1 MYLLA
6 AESNSGTEKEISIS
20 YGNKGNEEL
29 LYLYGFVMD
38 DNPDDYLMVHYPV
51 EAFQSAP
58 FFDTKAQLI
67 EAQKGE
73 MRCLLPKS
81 LLAHGFFQ
89 VNTQQKERDDK
100 ITAGQ
105 VCNYSWS
112 GQRKI
117 PSYVNKLVF
126 PDDFLTVLRTI
137 AMTEDQLFQVSSLL
151 QQLVANGEERQPSDT
166 EVRAAIW
173 EVCGDSGALQLLV
186 DLLNTKMMDLEEGTG
201 SEDADDELLNNA
213 QVKKMPESCIRVQN
227 DSLELMSRNKR
238 GSIVYRRGQKQLVRL
253 FLMEAESALHLSLSE
268 GN

>member
-1 MYLLA
+1 
-6 AESNSGTEKEISIS
+6 
-20 YGNKGNEEL
+20 
-29 LYLYGFVMD
+29 
-38 DNPDDYLMVHYPV
+38 
-51 EAFQSAP
+51 
-58 FFDTKAQLI
+58 
-67 EAQKGE
+67 

-151 QQLVANGEERQPSDT
+151 QQVRVLFPPYSFPFVLGINGLKLTQRSACQSSSQATVLMLASQDPTAIITLVE
-166 EVRAAIW
+166 IF
-173 EVCGDSGALQLLV
+173 
-186 DLLNTKMMDLEEGTG
+186 K
-201 SEDADDELLNNA
+201 
-213 QVKKMPESCIRVQN
+213 
-227 DSLELMSRNKR
+227 
-238 GSIVYRRGQKQLVRL
+238 
-253 FLMEAESALHLSLSE
+253 
-268 GN
+268 